1 MGVAYFDPR
10 AAQGRPDEAYTL
22 RADLNAD
29 LMIGMLA
36 NGFPD
41 SERFLRYLG
50 EALARKFPRVRFR
63 HVVKP
68 IDSAPVAADMLSA
81 IAREC
86 GALISAY
93 GHCGSCTS
101 GTVRDAIAAARRG
114 LPAVALVT
122 AAFWDQGN
130 FVAEADGMAGV
141 PRIKLPYPVAGT
153 GDESLRA
160 LAAQVAEQAMA
171 ALAGR

>member
-10 AAQGRPDEAYTL
+10 ATQGRPDEAYTL
-22 RADLNAD
+22 HADLSAD
-29 LMIGMLA
+29 LTIGLLA

-41 SERFLRYLG
+41 SERFLGYLG
-50 EALARKFPRVRFR
+50 EALARNLPRARFR
-63 HVVKP
+63 HLVKP
-68 IDSAPVAADMLSA
+68 IDSAPVAADMLAA
-81 IAREC
+81 IVGEC

-114 LPAVALVT
+114 LPSVALVT
-122 AAFWDQGN
+122 AAFWDQGS
-130 FVAEADGMAGV
+130 FVAEADGMASV

-153 GDESLRA
+153 GVESLRA
-160 LAAQVAEQAMA
+160 LADQVAEQAMA